1 MGKLRLQK
9 TPPNSHAP
17 SPKRTENIDKLPLD
31 VIKLKRRASYVGALV
46 NILQTCLKITF
57 GILGHSAALVAD
69 GIHSLSD
76 LLSDALV
83 ITAVRMGSREA
94 DTDHPYGHRRF
105 ETIAAVILGAS
116 LVIIGAGM
124 GWSVYE
130 RMQSPEKL
138 PVPNEIGLA
147 ITAVSI
153 LLNEWLYHYTKR
165 IAKITRSKLLLANA
179 WHQRSDAFS
188 SIVVLIGI
196 GAVMLGYPLADAM
209 AAIVVALMV
218 IKIGVNLIIEGI
230 KELVDTALPETLV
243 AEIRTAIFDIDG
255 VEDIHL
261 LRTRYMGEDAL
272 IDAHIIVDPRISVS
286 EGHRIGDMV
295 RDELI
300 ARFDDVMDV
309 LVHVDPENDEL
320 LASHIKPLTR
330 AHVQALLTE
339 NLPELLPYLEDFR
352 IHYLDHKI
360 EIELIIPFALT
371 VQAEF
376 ITRIHEK
383 LAALEQNVPQI
394 DTILLFF
401 KYDCVNDCPQLH

>member
-1 MGKLRLQK
+1 MGKLHLHGKHQHSHAHSHK
-9 TPPNSHAP
+9 IEKEAEKLPPNMA
-17 SPKRTENIDKLPLD
+17 
-31 VIKLKRRASYVGALV
+31 KLKQRASYVGACV
-46 NILQTCLKITF
+46 NIMQTLIKITF
-57 GILGHSAALVAD
+57 GILGQSAALVAD

-76 LLSDALV
+76 LMSDALV
-83 ITAVRMGSREA
+83 ITAVRLGSREA
-94 DTDHPYGHRRF
+94 DKEHPYGHRRF
-105 ETIAAVILGAS
+105 ETIAGVILGGS
-116 LVIIGAGM
+116 LIFIGGGI

-130 RMQSPEKL
+130 RMSNPETL
-138 PVPNEIGLA
+138 PVPNELSLA

-196 GAVMLGYPLADAM
+196 GAVMLGYPLADAI
-209 AAIVVALMV
+209 AAIIVALLV
-218 IKIGVNLIIEGI
+218 IKIGLNLMIEGI
-230 KELVDTALPETLV
+230 KELVDTALPDSLV
-243 AEIRTAIFDIDG
+243 AEIRTVIYGIDG

-300 ARFDDVMDV
+300 ARFDDVMEV
-309 LVHVDPENDEL
+309 LVHVDPENDE
-320 LASHIKPLTR
+320 AFATNIRPLTR
-330 AHVQALLTE
+330 ANVQELLTE

-352 IHYLDHKI
+352 IHYLEHKI
-360 EIELIIPFALT
+360 EIELIIPFALSIQGELIENIN
-371 VQAEF
+371 V
-376 ITRIHEK
+376 K
-383 LAALEQNVPQI
+383 LANIKHNVPQI
-394 DTILLFF
+394 ETILLFF
-401 KYDCVNDCPQLH
+401 KHDCSN